1 MYHHLLIAAD
11 GSQASEKAL
20 THGIALAKALSIGV
34 TIATVTEAW
43 TAAAYAT
50 LPTPSLIRAYEKA
63 AAENAAGIL
72 ARAREAADGAGVAC
86 ETRHIKDRHVPEG
99 IIEAAELGQCDLII
113 VGSQGHGAMGRILL
127 GSTALKVLTLS
138 PVPVLVCR

>member
-1 MYHHLLIAAD
+1 MYNHVLIAAD

-20 THGIALAKALSIGV
+20 THGVALAKALSIGV
-34 TIATVTEAW
+34 TIATVTEPW

-63 AAENAAGIL
+63 AAENAAGVL
-72 ARAREAADGAGVAC
+72 ARAREAADRAGVAC

-99 IIEAAELGQCDLII
+99 IIEAAKLGSCDLII

-127 GSTALKVLTLS
+127 GSTSLKVLTLS